1 MSPHDQWKTAPNLT
15 DDFPPL
21 ISLAPPSDQLG
32 YERGAG
38 IPNQGDTGI
47 WIDAQVLALACCA
60 PRREEEAERGRQR
73 EPILAARGG
82 SQSNAAPCSDCP
94 ITEREPAASR
104 TRTNRASSTGK
115 SDMRPEQ

>member
-60 PRREEEAERGRQR
+60 PRREEEADTGVPAVKVVSEASGQLGRGCC
-73 EPILAARGG
+73 E
-82 SQSNAAPCSDCP
+82 
-94 ITEREPAASR
+94 
-104 TRTNRASSTGK
+104 NRAG
-115 SDMRPEQ
+115 RG

>member
-38 IPNQGDTGI
+38 VPNQGDTGI

-60 PRREEEAERGRQR
+60 PRREEEAGRGRKHSRKATSIKLQ
-73 EPILAARGG
+73 ILLRHLRAKFRDLAKSRGV
-82 SQSNAAPCSDCP
+82 
-94 ITEREPAASR
+94 IFVIIL
-104 TRTNRASSTGK
+104 
-115 SDMRPEQ
+115 

>member
-38 IPNQGDTGI
+38 VPNQGDTGI

-60 PRREEEAERGRQR
+60 PRREEEAGRGRKS
-73 EPILAARGG
+73 EPMPAARAG
-82 SQSNAAPCSDCP
+82 SQSNAAPCNDCP
-94 ITEREPAASR
+94 IIERGQAASQ

-115 SDMRPEQ
+115 SDVRPEQ